1 MRDDEIRRYLT
12 DHFPG
17 TRLVEAKGD
26 AFAIQH
32 PDGDLPPE
40 RQIPWATVVT
50 ADLYTSDGEPW
61 DVTSRLDRPGVF
73 RLNIGLPRAAYREL
87 DPADGDLSALDVL
100 LPHPEYG
107 ALGWVCVL
115 NPDRTWST
123 VVGLL
128 DRAYGFAARKH
139 ENARN
144 RR

>member
-17 TRLVEAKGD
+17 TRLVEANGD
-26 AFAIQH
+26 AFAIH
-32 PDGDLPPE
+32 DPDGDLPPE

-50 ADLYTSDGEPW
+50 TDMYTPDGEPW
-61 DVTSRLDRPGVF
+61 DVASRLDRPGVF

-87 DPADGDLSALDVL
+87 DPADGDLDALDVL

-107 ALGWVCVL
+107 TLGWVCVL
-115 NPDRTWST
+115 NPDRTWPT

-128 DRAYGFAARKH
+128 DQAYGFAARKQ